1 MRISELMEYL
11 EPEDNKTVDKENL
24 ISPEKVEQLVMKKI
38 QEEQSL
44 KRELMRKK
52 RFARVFASAAALAAV
67 LLIGVSGYAK
77 ANSLS
82 ISDLFKR
89 LIYGEDVKENYEQLD
104 KMETRDFS
112 QSNCNEQSNV
122 ELQSGAEDTLKEVDI
137 NGLVVTPLEAFSD
150 GYELYLQFAITTPE
164 EVILPELQEGQ
175 CYQLDSGED
184 FDLFPGYDEGYEEA
198 DLEIDGKLANN
209 QEIIRQDNHTLIW
222 TKRYFLSHCI
232 SDKFGL
238 PSIYHFSG
246 IWIQERDNSY
256 TEIITGDYN
265 IPLDGLQVPN
275 PLTYKIDTSHGG
287 GTMKVTNLSAYWFDN
302 ADCSGNRWNLK
313 VVLSDGS
320 EISYQWK
327 NGVWEK
333 SIDLDKVEKVILDG
347 IELEVDDR

>member
-11 EPEDNKTVDKENL
+11 EPEDNKTVDKENM

-38 QEEQSL
+38 QEEQLL

-82 ISDLFKR
+82 LSDLFKR

-112 QSNCNEQSNV
+112 QSNGNEQSNV
-122 ELQSGAEDTLKEVDI
+122 ELQSGAKDTLKEVNI

-164 EVILPELQEGQ
+164 EV
-175 CYQLDSGED
+175 
-184 FDLFPGYDEGYEEA
+184 
-198 DLEIDGKLANN
+198 
-209 QEIIRQDNHTLIW
+209 
-222 TKRYFLSHCI
+222 I

-302 ADCSGNRWNLK
+302 ADSSGNRWNLK
-313 VVLSDGS
+313 VVLSDG
-320 EISYQWK
+320 
-327 NGVWEK
+327 
-333 SIDLDKVEKVILDG
+333 